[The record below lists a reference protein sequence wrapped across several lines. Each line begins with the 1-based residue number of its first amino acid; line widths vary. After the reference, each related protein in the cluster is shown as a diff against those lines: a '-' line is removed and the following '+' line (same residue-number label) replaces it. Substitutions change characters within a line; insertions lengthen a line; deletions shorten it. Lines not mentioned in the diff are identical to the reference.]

1 MNMPFENDFARAS
14 DLIKQADALIVAA
27 GAGMGVDSGL
37 PDFRGNEGF
46 WKAYPAL
53 GRVQLN
59 FYEAAS
65 PATFKRDPRL
75 AWGFY
80 GHRLMLYREIGPHA
94 GFDILK
100 RWGHGM
106 RHGCFVCTSNV
117 DGHFQKAG
125 FHDNRIMEVHGS
137 IHHLQCLSR
146 CRDAIWTAEGFNPVV
161 ESQACRLLN
170 TFPTCSDCG
179 SLARLN
185 ILMFDDIDW
194 VEERQLQQMERL
206 QHWLE
211 PVRHP
216 VVIELGAGTAIATVR
231 HFSQDVIHDWGG
243 RLIRINPTECR
254 VAEWR
259 DVGLGCGALEG
270 LSMLDKYLNG

>member
-14 DLIKQADALIVAA
+14 DLLKQADALIVAA
-27 GAGMGVDSGL
+27 GAGMGLDSGL

-53 GRVQLN
+53 GRARIN

-65 PATFKRDPRL
+65 PATFERDPRL

-80 GHRLMLYREIGPHA
+80 GHRLMLYRETVPHG

-100 RWGHGM
+100 RWGQGM
-106 RHGCFVCTSNV
+106 RHGVFVFTSNV

-125 FHDNRIMEVHGS
+125 FDDNRIVEVHVS

-146 CRDAIWTAEGFNPVV
+146 CRDSIWTAEDFEPVV
-161 ESQACRLLN
+161 DSQACQLVNALPACPHCR
-170 TFPTCSDCG
+170 
-179 SLARLN
+179 SLARPN

-194 VEERQLQQMERL
+194 VEEHQLQQMERL
-206 QHWLE
+206 QQWLK
-211 PVRHP
+211 PVRRP

-231 HFSQDVIHDWGG
+231 HFSQEVIYDWSG
-243 RLIRINPTECR
+243 RLVRINPAECR
-254 VAEWR
+254 VSTEL
-259 DVGLGCGALEG
+259 DVGLACGAQEG
-270 LSMLDKYLNG
+270 LNMIDNYLKS